1 MSVCDLA
8 ARGADEGLLARVG
21 AHVHGEGAGLRETL
35 SHPDRHQ
42 TQRMNKTDPAYN
54 LNKPTW
60 SSSDRT
66 NTTGDERV

>member
-21 AHVHGEGAGLRETL
+21 AHVHVEVAGARERL

-42 TQRMNKTDPAYN
+42 TQRMNKTGPVYKQ
-54 LNKPTW
+54 NKPTW
-60 SSSDRT
+60 SSSNRT
-66 NTTGDERV
+66 NITGDERV